1 MEETGMKNRAVKII
15 ILNLCIALLNVLMFS
30 KGLLGLTFAGEA
42 FKVALAVT
50 VVVMSLVAFFYG
62 NYVLLFSEKKEPP
75 VILLKGTE
83 LTKPEDYVQSLIEK
97 RGRGV
102 FDEDINT
109 AIEQIGRMEDKD
121 RALDS
126 ILEQFFTPQEITFTR
141 FQNAIN
147 SVQAI
152 FYNNVKKMINRMI
165 IFDYKDYS
173 KLLEKVKKS
182 GYSTV
187 SRSVDTQMSIYSEHI
202 TYVRGLVS
210 MNEDILI
217 KLDGLLLE
225 ISKLDDLDE
234 EGLENMAAVQEINDL
249 IEQTKFYKG

>member
-1 MEETGMKNRAVKII
+1 MKNRLIKLIC
-15 ILNLCIALLNVLMFS
+15 LNLGIALLNVILFS
-30 KGLLGLTFAGEA
+30 KGLVGLSFAGG
-42 FKVALAVT
+42 ALQAALSVT
-50 VVVMSLVAFFYG
+50 AVVMSLVAFSWG
-62 NYVLLFSEKKEPP
+62 NYTLLFSEKKEPL
-75 VILLKGTE
+75 VLLLKGSE
-83 LTKPEDYVQSLIEK
+83 LTKPADYVDSLAEK
-97 RGRGV
+97 RGKGV
-102 FDEDINT
+102 FDEEINT

-126 ILEQFFTPQEITFTR
+126 ILEQFFTPQEMTFTR

-152 FYNNVKKMINRMI
+152 FFNNVKKMINRMV

-173 KLLEKVKKS
+173 KILEKIKES

-187 SRSVDTQMSIYSEHI
+187 SRSVDTQLSIYNEHI
-202 TYVRGLVS
+202 NYVRGLVS

-217 KLDGLLLE
+217 KMDSLLLE

-234 EGLENMAAVQEINDL
+234 QGLENMAAVQEINAL

>member
-1 MEETGMKNRAVKII
+1 MDKNTPFQR
-15 ILNLCIALLNVLMFS
+15 
-30 KGLLGLTFAGEA
+30 
-42 FKVALAVT
+42 
-50 VVVMSLVAFFYG
+50 Y
-62 NYVLLFSEKKEPP
+62 
-75 VILLKGTE
+75 LKGTE

-173 KLLEKVKKS
+173 KLLEKVKES